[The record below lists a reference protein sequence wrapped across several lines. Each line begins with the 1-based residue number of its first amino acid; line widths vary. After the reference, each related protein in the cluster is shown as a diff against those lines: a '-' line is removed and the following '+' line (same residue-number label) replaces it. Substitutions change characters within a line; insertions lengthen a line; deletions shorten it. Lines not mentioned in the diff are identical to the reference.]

1 MNDKFFLIIFVLF
14 LYFYQRRRQS
24 LQYIYEFNNGM
35 LYLRG
40 KSKIYEIMSKKK
52 YRKFYQYYI
61 CGLKD
66 LNVYYIIIVQIKKNK
81 KNDKKSKFKITK
93 MYYKGTIQGKNGI
106 YLLK

>member
-52 YRKFYQYYI
+52 ISKILSILHLWIKRFECLLYNYR
-61 CGLKD
+61 L
-66 LNVYYIIIVQIKKNK
+66 
-81 KNDKKSKFKITK
+81 DKKK
-93 MYYKGTIQGKNGI
+93 
-106 YLLK
+106 

>member
-1 MNDKFFLIIFVLF
+1 MNDKFFLIIFVLL

-66 LNVYYIIIVQIKKNK
+66 LNVYYIIIV
-81 KNDKKSKFKITK
+81 
-93 MYYKGTIQGKNGI
+93 
-106 YLLK
+106 